1 MAAELPTWCGLYAIL
16 DLPHAGGLD
25 PVAAARALV
34 GDGVRE
40 IGAKILQLRA
50 KRAKAAERAELVRVL
65 LPVVRA
71 AGALL
76 VVDDDVEAALPA
88 DGVHLG
94 QDDLAT
100 LAGGS
105 TWEAAL
111 AGLRRRARPGFL
123 IGLST
128 HNSAQVVRSAALPV
142 DYIGFG
148 PILPTGSKANPDPC
162 VGVEALRAVC
172 EISPHPVV
180 AIGGLAGPDAL
191 ACVRAGAAAA
201 AMIGALAGSTVAEVR
216 ERAASLAGAL
226 RTAAEACAVDPGR

>member
-1 MAAELPTWCGLYAIL
+1 MTAERPSWRGLYAIL
-16 DLPHAGGLD
+16 DLPHAGGLG

-34 GDGVRE
+34 GSTVTE

-50 KRAKAAERAELVRVL
+50 KRASTVERAELVRAL

-76 VVDDDVEAALPA
+76 IVDDDTDAAMLA

-94 QDDLAT
+94 QEDLAA
-100 LAGGS
+100 LAGQQD
-105 TWEAAL
+105 WQEAL
-111 AGLRRRARPGFL
+111 AGLRRRAPANFV

-128 HNSAQVVRSAALPV
+128 HDRAQVLRSVGLPV

-148 PILPTGSKANPDPC
+148 PILPTRSKANPDPC
-162 VGVEALRAVC
+162 VGMDELRTVC
-172 EISPHPVV
+172 EISSHPVV

-201 AMIGALAGSTVAEVR
+201 AMIGALAGASVAEVR
-216 ERAASLAGAL
+216 ERAASLASAL
-226 RTAAEACAVDPGR
+226 RTVEGR

>member
-1 MAAELPTWCGLYAIL
+1 MPAERPTWRGLYAIL

-34 GDGVRE
+34 GGSVTE

-50 KRAKAAERAELVRVL
+50 KRASPAERAGLVGEL

-76 VVDDDVEAALPA
+76 IVDDDIEAAIVA

-94 QDDLAT
+94 QEDLTAF
-100 LAGGS
+100 AGDTS
-105 TWEAAL
+105 WADAL
-111 AGLRRRARPGFL
+111 AGLRRRVRPGFL

-128 HNSAQVVRSAALPV
+128 HDRAQVARSAALPV

-148 PILPTGSKANPDPC
+148 PILPTRSKANPDPC
-162 VGVEALRAVC
+162 VGVEELRTVC

-216 ERAASLAGAL
+216 ERAASLANAL
-226 RTAAEACAVDPGR
+226 RSAADR

>member
-1 MAAELPTWCGLYAIL
+1 MVDGSGMAAESPSWRGLYAIL

-25 PVAAARALV
+25 PAAAARALV
-34 GDGVRE
+34 GGSVTE

-50 KRAKAAERAELVRVL
+50 KRASGPERAGLVREL

-76 VVDDDVEAALPA
+76 IVDDDVEAALLA

-94 QDDLAT
+94 QEDMAAF
-100 LAGGS
+100 AGDAP
-105 TWEAAL
+105 WEAAL

-128 HNSAQVVRSAALPV
+128 HDRAQVARAAGLAV

-148 PILPTGSKANPDPC
+148 PILPTRSKANPDPC
-162 VGVEALRAVC
+162 VGMDELRTVC

-201 AMIGALAGSTVAEVR
+201 AMIGALAGASVAEVR
-216 ERAASLAGAL
+216 ERAANLAGAL
-226 RTAAEACAVDPGR
+226 RTAADR

>member
-1 MAAELPTWCGLYAIL
+1 MTAGQPSWRGLYAIL

-34 GDGVRE
+34 GASVTE

-50 KRAKAAERAELVRVL
+50 KRASSAERTGL
-65 LPVVRA
+65 A

-76 VVDDDVEAALPA
+76 IVDDDIDAAMLA

-94 QDDLAT
+94 QEDL
-100 LAGGS
+100 
-105 TWEAAL
+105 AAL
-111 AGLRRRARPGFL
+111 AGEQAWEEALGGLRRRAAPGFL

-128 HNSAQVVRSAALPV
+128 HDRAQVLRSAGLPV

-148 PILPTGSKANPDPC
+148 PILPTRSKANPDPW
-162 VGVEALRAVC
+162 VGIDELRTVC
-172 EISPHPVV
+172 EISSHPVV

-201 AMIGALAGSTVAEVR
+201 AMIGALAGASVAEVR
-216 ERAASLAGAL
+216 GRAASLASAL
-226 RTAAEACAVDPGR
+226 RTVEGR

>member
-1 MAAELPTWCGLYAIL
+1 MTAGLPSWRGLYAIL
-16 DLPHAGGLD
+16 DLPHAGGLG
-25 PVAAARALV
+25 PIAAGRALV
-34 GDGVRE
+34 GASVTE

-50 KRAKAAERAELVRVL
+50 KRASPAERIELVRGL

-76 VVDDDVEAALPA
+76 VVDDDIDAAMLA

-94 QDDLAT
+94 QEDL
-100 LAGGS
+100 
-105 TWEAAL
+105 AAL
-111 AGLRRRARPGFL
+111 AGEQDRQEALSRLRRRAPPNFM

-128 HNSAQVVRSAALPV
+128 HDRAQVLRSSALPV

-148 PILPTGSKANPDPC
+148 PILPTRSKANPDPC
-162 VGVEALRAVC
+162 VGMDELRTVC
-172 EISPHPVV
+172 EISSHPVV

-201 AMIGALAGSTVAEVR
+201 AMIGALAASSVAEVR
-216 ERAASLAGAL
+216 ERAASLASAL
-226 RTAAEACAVDPGR
+226 RTAAGR

>member
-1 MAAELPTWCGLYAIL
+1 MAEGQPSWRGLYAIL
-16 DLPHAGGLD
+16 DLPHAGGLE

-34 GDGVRE
+34 GGSVTE

-50 KRAKAAERAELVRVL
+50 KRAPSAGRTELVRAL

-76 VVDDDVEAALPA
+76 IVDDDIDAAMLA

-94 QDDLAT
+94 QEDLAA
-100 LAGGS
+100 LAGGQDRQ
-105 TWEAAL
+105 EAL
-111 AGLRRRARPGFL
+111 AGLRRRVPPNFL

-128 HNSAQVVRSAALPV
+128 HDRAQVLRAAGLPV

-148 PILPTGSKANPDPC
+148 PILPTRSKANPDPW
-162 VGVEALRAVC
+162 VGMDELRTVC
-172 EISPHPVV
+172 EISSHPVV

-191 ACVRAGAAAA
+191 TCVRVGAAAA
-201 AMIGALAGSTVAEVR
+201 AMIGALAGASVAEVR
-216 ERAASLAGAL
+216 ERAASLASAL
-226 RTAAEACAVDPGR
+226 RTAADR

>member
-1 MAAELPTWCGLYAIL
+1 MTARLPSWHGLYAIL

-25 PVAAARALV
+25 PMAAARALV
-34 GDGVRE
+34 GEGVTE

-50 KRAKAAERAELVRVL
+50 KRATTAERAELVRAL

-76 VVDDDVEAALPA
+76 IVDDDIDAAMLA

-94 QDDLAT
+94 QEDLA
-100 LAGGS
+100 AFAAAQP
-105 TWEAAL
+105 WEGAL
-111 AGLRRRARPGFL
+111 VGLRGRVPAGFL

-128 HNSAQVVRSAALPV
+128 HDRAQVRRSAGLPV

-148 PILPTGSKANPDPC
+148 PILPTRSKANPDPC
-162 VGVEALRAVC
+162 VGLDELRTVC
-172 EISPHPVV
+172 EISSHPVV

-201 AMIGALAGSTVAEVR
+201 AMIGALAGTSVAEVR
-216 ERAASLAGAL
+216 ERAASLASAL
-226 RTAAEACAVDPGR
+226 RSVEGR